1 MALCEVVCDV
11 YGLIDGRVIAVAW
24 SRRCLQLVAAG
35 VPRFG
40 MFD

>member
-11 YGLIDGRVIAVAW
+11 YGLIDEWMNEW

-35 VPRFG
+35 MPRFG